1 MRPSLLLF
9 PLMLATAA
17 CDLQPSETFSEFADK
32 KFAEMDGPEVDGMNA
47 TLERS
52 AKDALDQGKPKAAAQ
67 FYKQLLDLP
76 KNTKEQKY
84 AYAIGMAEAFRR
96 AGEVDNAMKALNAVL
111 AEDPDNV
118 EALEGKGLTLLAD
131 GKSVEAGRTLE
142 KVMKLDATRWRTLNA
157 LGILFTTKNMIP
169 EALAYFSEALKF
181 SADNPSVLNNVGLS
195 YAADRQFP
203 KAIEA
208 LDQASRF
215 ASADSFRKRQIDLNT
230 AMVLGISGDLETA
243 RKIASKHL
251 KGPALDNNLGLYAHL
266 SNNDALARAYLNTAL
281 SNSPMHYERAWKNLE
296 LVSDTGKGPSIP
308 KGGKA
313 VKVTD

>member
-1 MRPSLLLF
+1 MRPSLFLL
-9 PLMLATAA
+9 PLILATSA
-17 CDLQPSETFSEFADK
+17 CGLEPSESFSAFADK
-32 KFAEMDGPEVDGMNA
+32 KFAEMDGPQVEGMNA

-52 AKDALDQGKPKAAAQ
+52 AKEALDQGKPQAAAQ

-76 KNTKEQKY
+76 KNTDEQKY

-96 AGEVDNAMKALNAVL
+96 VGEVDNALKALDMVL
-111 AEDPDNV
+111 DKDPDNLD
-118 EALEGKGLTLLAD
+118 ALEGKGLALLAD

-142 KVMKLDATRWRTLNA
+142 QVMKLDATRWRTLNA

-181 SADNPSVLNNVGLS
+181 STDNPSVLNNVGLS
-195 YAADRQFP
+195 YAADRQFN

-208 LDQASRF
+208 LDQASRY
-215 ASADSFRKRQIDLNT
+215 APSGSHRKRQIELNA
-230 AMVLGISGDLETA
+230 AMVMGIAGDLEGA
-243 RKIASKHL
+243 RKLAVKHL

-266 SNNDALARAYLNTAL
+266 ANNDSLARAYLNTAL

-296 LVSDTGKGPSIP
+296 LVSDTGKSPTMP
-308 KGGKA
+308 QGGKSI
-313 VKVTD
+313 KVTD